1 MVKFRKNIQTLI
13 PEGDIARRVNEL
25 GSRIGADYAGKDLII
40 VGLLKGAFPFIADIA
55 RAIDLDFQVS
65 FMTVSSYG
73 AGQVSSGEIK
83 IVQDVDCPIEGK
95 HVLIV
100 EDIVDTGQTLTKVIG
115 HLRGRL
121 PVSVRICTMLDKPS
135 RRVVD
140 LSADYVGFVV
150 EDLFVVGYGMDVGGL
165 YRNLPYIGVYSG

>member
-1 MVKFRKNIQTLI
+1 MVKFRKNIQILI
-13 PEGDIARRVNEL
+13 SEGDIARRVNEL

-40 VGLLKGAFPFIADIA
+40 VGLLKGVFPFIADIT
-55 RAIDLDFQVS
+55 RSIDLDFQVS

-115 HLRGRL
+115 HLQGRL
-121 PVSVRICTMLDKPS
+121 PASVRICTMLDKPS

-150 EDLFVVGYGMDVGGL
+150 EDLFVVGYGMDVDGL